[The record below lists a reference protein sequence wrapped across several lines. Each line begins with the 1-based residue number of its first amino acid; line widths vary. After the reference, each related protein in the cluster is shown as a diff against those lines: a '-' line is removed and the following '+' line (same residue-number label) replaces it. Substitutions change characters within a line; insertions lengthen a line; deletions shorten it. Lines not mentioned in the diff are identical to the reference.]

1 MNYEERRDVSL
12 HDLKQSIPVIPVV
25 PIIEPE
31 GGPQTDEEC
40 SFMVEW
46 NDPFISTANTYM
58 PIDNDQKGS

>member
-1 MNYEERRDVSL
+1 M
-12 HDLKQSIPVIPVV
+12 IPVV

-40 SFMVEW
+40 SFIVEW
-46 NDPFISTANTYM
+46 IDPFISTANTYM